1 VEQNDSFR
9 YAKGDEMDSM
19 TRTGRAGEAGG
30 VRLRWLAFSAALAAA
45 MMDLLDATVV
55 NTAAPDIRVDL
66 GGSFADVQWLA
77 AGYTLAM
84 AVMLLIGGRLGD
96 LFGRKR
102 MLLVGVTG
110 FAVASVAAAAAPS
123 TGALI
128 AFRIVQGAVG
138 AVMVPQVFGLIRDLF
153 PPHEMG
159 KAWGVFG
166 PVAGLSAM
174 LGPIVAGG
182 LIKADLLGTGWRM
195 IFLVNVPVAAY
206 VLIVGGRLL
215 PGQTTKPASR
225 RLDGVGA
232 ALATAGSFLLIYPIV
247 QGREL
252 GWPAWTFAMIVA
264 GVVVFGAFALHQARR
279 RRAGAT
285 PLIETSL
292 FRNRSYVSGVVFS
305 LVFLGAMAAISLT
318 LSVALQA
325 GLGYSPIHAGL
336 TLAPFAVGGFA
347 GSAVAA
353 QAMQKLGRT
362 VLHAGLLVMAGGLA
376 VLALVIGDVGAR
388 ADSWDFVWPLLVSGI
403 GMGAVFMPLFDIV
416 VGGLRDHEVG
426 TASGLLQALQQLGSA
441 LGVAVIGTAFFGAL
455 GSQPDRAGDFLHAAQ
470 LTTLLSIGLL
480 ALAFALGFLM
490 PKRAKAHEAAPAE
503 PALA

>member
-1 VEQNDSFR
+1 MGSRTVRFR
-9 YAKGDEMDSM
+9 
-19 TRTGRAGEAGG
+19 
-30 VRLRWLAFSAALAAA
+30 WFAFSAALAAA

-55 NTAAPDIRVDL
+55 NTAAPAIRQDL

-110 FAVASVAAAAAPS
+110 FAVASLAAAAAPS
-123 TGALI
+123 AGALI
-128 AFRIVQGAVG
+128 VFRILQGGIG

-182 LIKADLLGTGWRM
+182 LIKADLLGSGWRM
-195 IFLVNVPVAAY
+195 IFLVNLPVAAY
-206 VLIVGGRLL
+206 VLIVGGKLL
-215 PGQTTKPASR
+215 PDQASKPRER
-225 RLDGVGA
+225 RLDAVGA
-232 ALATAGSFLLIYPIV
+232 ALATAGSFLLIFPIV

-252 GWPAWTFAMIVA
+252 GWPGWMFAMIVA
-264 GVVVFGAFALHQARR
+264 GVVVWAAFALQQVRR
-279 RRAGAT
+279 RRGGAT

-292 FRNRSYVSGVVFS
+292 FRNRSYVSGVIFS

-325 GLGYSPIHAGL
+325 GLGYTPIHAGL
-336 TLAPFAVGGFA
+336 TLAPFAIGGFA

-353 QAMQKLGRT
+353 SAMQKLGRT
-362 VLHAGLLVMAGGLA
+362 VLHAGLIVMAGGLA
-376 VLALVIGDVGAR
+376 VLALVIHDAGSHV
-388 ADSWDFVWPLLVSGI
+388 DSWDFVWPLLVSGV

-426 TASGLLQALQQLGSA
+426 SASGLLQALQQLGSA
-441 LGVAVIGTAFFGAL
+441 LGVAVIGTAFFGAV
-455 GSQPDRAGDFLHAAQ
+455 GGGADRARDFMGAAE
-470 LTTLLSIGLL
+470 LTTLLTLGLL
-480 ALAFALGFLM
+480 ALAFAVGFFM
-490 PKRAKAHEAAPAE
+490 PKRAKGHEAGAAE